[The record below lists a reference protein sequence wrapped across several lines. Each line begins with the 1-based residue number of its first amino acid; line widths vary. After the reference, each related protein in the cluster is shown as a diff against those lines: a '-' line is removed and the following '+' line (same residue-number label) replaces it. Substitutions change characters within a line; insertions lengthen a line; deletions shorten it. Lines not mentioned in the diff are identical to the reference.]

1 MSVLNKISNITNK
14 FSNYTNAASSVAQK
28 VGGIFKKISGDGD
41 SPAKIRDVINNGFIS
56 PNSQFSPTKFAR
68 MFDEPTYLTF
78 RIEFVFDDIARNIAY
93 NNNGNGETTING
105 KPTNENTQE
114 ITGDGKYFYT
124 TMYDYMPE
132 PFLQEYNSVTA
143 SGNTSSEFVLGDSD
157 LGIGKLYST
166 QAYLL
171 YNLGDVGRANL
182 LYEFKRGLKDIQDN
196 YPYYFTNIS
205 GINSLNTIEPE
216 TGVRVKEGKLEISCY
231 EALDLRITQL
241 IQMYR
246 KIVWDDTYQR
256 WVLPDMM
263 RYFSMRI
270 YISEIRTFH
279 SLQSTNLLGKKS
291 QEKLLEFSQTDNLN
305 ATCVKSGWLSQTTG
319 LLNKI
324 LGGASIISN
333 NFLGTKSSWS
343 STVSDAINTTKNITE
358 TAESIYKAYA
368 NTYANMCI
376 SSLNRVMPTI
386 MIDCHMCEFD
396 ISDTMSYLSALT
408 STGLSGTP
416 VEPKLNIKVGQATEI
431 QSYPLNNSLLNI
443 NNQYSIRSSNP
454 LYDANNPDSSLLQY
468 NNTIVDDA
476 FNKQTAK
483 TLDYTGSNITLLNIL
498 SKQYNRYIQNIN
510 KIISNY
516 IGNADTFLL
525 KKFNQ
530 NKNVKKDITEL
541 SYTKNQ
547 TDTIQSITNLVTSA
561 LSTLKSYGI
570 INGISTATSA
580 NSDNIKSAIAAASSL
595 KALAEEIAENSQIKA
610 TAADENTRNAIA
622 GNVYL
627 GVLDNIISS
636 AINDEN
642 IQSNAF
648 STGAVVSDVYKS
660 NIYNYSTAVND
671 DTMKTIGK
679 NIGNS
684 LLNPS
689 SGIDQYNTTMTA
701 TQDTAML
708 VKIAK
713 ILRTALT
720 EEYNKEDIISDAV
733 KDKNV
738 NYTGWSSGIKVA
750 ENYESSTNKSS
761 TAVNDT
767 DIKNIIANNIRLKLS
782 EEYNKEDI
790 ISDAVKDKNVNY
802 TGWSSGIKVAENYE
816 SSTNKS
822 STAVKDK
829 TINYNGW
836 SSGIKVAEN
845 YESSTNKSS
854 TATTSKDAVEN
865 TYTNILTDIISNSVN
880 NHDTKIHGYTIGNA
894 IAHSYESSI
903 GKTSTSIFDDSIQS
917 QNQIIGNQLQSN
929 YDPSTNKPFTA
940 INNTETSN
948 IQKPYPYDR
957 LYTSVSVEDLST
969 LKNSISTRLPNYE
982 HIYHDQ
988 IEKVKNVYNSLLD
1001 DIISSCVN
1009 NDEIK
1014 NAAITAKNELYTNA
1028 NNGIIS
1034 MAVNHLLELKQA
1046 EQYQLAAY
1054 EKEYNSVSV
1063 EDLAILKYEIKNR
1076 MSNYNISKTKVDT
1089 VVNNIYSELLDD
1101 IISNSVNNSNIKNAA
1116 IAVKKSLSDEYNR
1129 EYISVSVEDLDSL
1142 KQAMKER
1149 LDAYNI

>member
-14 FSNYTNAASSVAQK
+14 VSNYTNAASSVAQK

-93 NNNGNGETTING
+93 NNNGNGEETINDQF
-105 KPTNENTQE
+105 TNPNIQT
-114 ITGDGKYFYT
+114 ISGNGKYFYT

-132 PFLQEYNSVTA
+132 PFLQEYNSIAA
-143 SGNTSSEFVLGDSD
+143 SGEVNPEFVLGDAD

-171 YNLGDVGRANL
+171 YNLGDVGRAQL
-182 LYEFKRGLKDIQDN
+182 LYEFKRGLKDIQNN

-279 SLQSTNLLGKKS
+279 SLQSTNILGKKS
-291 QEKLLEFSQTDNLN
+291 QEKLLDFSQTDNLN

-343 STVSDAINTTKNITE
+343 STISDAVNTTKNIAE
-358 TAESIYKAYA
+358 TAESIYKTYT

-396 ISDTMSYLSALT
+396 ISDTMSYLSSLT
-408 STGLSGTP
+408 SSGLSGTP

-431 QSYPLNNSLLNI
+431 QSYPLNDSLTGI

-454 LYDANNPDSSLLQY
+454 LYDATNPDSSLLQY

-483 TLDYTGSNITLLNIL
+483 VLDYQGTSSALFNIL

-510 KIISNY
+510 KIIANY

-570 INGISTATSA
+570 INNISTATSA

-595 KALAEEIAENSQIKA
+595 KALAEEITENAQIKA
-610 TAADENTRNAIA
+610 TSADENIRNAIA

-636 AINDEN
+636 AVNDEN
-642 IQSNAF
+642 IQSNAV
-648 STGAVVSDVYKS
+648 STGSVVSDVYKS
-660 NIYNYSTAVND
+660 NVYNHSTAVND
-671 DTMKTIGK
+671 DTIKTIGK

-713 ILRTALT
+713 ILRAALT
-720 EEYNKEDIISDAV
+720 EEYS
-733 KDKNV
+733 
-738 NYTGWSSGIKVA
+738 
-750 ENYESSTNKSS
+750 
-761 TAVNDT
+761 
-767 DIKNIIANNIRLKLS
+767 
-782 EEYNKEDI
+782 KEDI

-836 SSGIKVAEN
+836 SSGITVAEN
-845 YESSTNKSS
+845 YESSINRQS
-854 TATTSKDAVEN
+854 TVTTSKDAVEN

-880 NHDTKIHGYTIGNA
+880 DHDTKIHGYTIGNTV
-894 IAHSYESSI
+894 AHSYESSI
-903 GKTSTSIFDDSIQS
+903 GKTSTSIFDNSIQS
-917 QNQIIGNQLQSN
+917 QNQMIGNQLQNN
-929 YDPSTNKPFTA
+929 YDPSVNKPFTA
-940 INNTETSN
+940 INNTEKSN

-957 LYTSVSVEDLST
+957 LYASVSVEDLST
-969 LKNSISTRLPNYE
+969 LKNSINNRLPNYE
-982 HIYHDQ
+982 HIYHNQ

-1014 NAAITAKNELYTNA
+1014 NAAITAKNELYANT

-1076 MSNYNISKTKVDT
+1076 MANYNISKTKVDT

-1101 IISNSVNNSNIKNAA
+1101 IISNSVNNSNIKNTA

-1129 EYISVSVEDLDSL
+1129 EYISVSVEDLESL
-1142 KQAMKER
+1142 KQVMKER

>member
-761 TAVNDT
+761 TAV
-767 DIKNIIANNIRLKLS
+767 
-782 EEYNKEDI
+782 
-790 ISDAVKDKNVNY
+790 
-802 TGWSSGIKVAENYE
+802 
-816 SSTNKS
+816 
-822 STAVKDK
+822 KDK